1 MARES
6 KGCGLE
12 DLIPLIS
19 GQKVKEAWETG
30 NVDAAPMMMGQS
42 VGLIKDILSCKEV
55 IERMVK
61 EAEKELEH
69 AVRLFKA

>member
-1 MARES
+1 
-6 KGCGLE
+6 
-12 DLIPLIS
+12 
-19 GQKVKEAWETG
+19 
-30 NVDAAPMMMGQS
+30 MMMGQS